1 MWTWYTQRCIQ
12 FDRIIKMS
20 TASSLK
26 NESTV
31 KSSGPDAS
39 SKTNPKT
46 PEKNERY
53 HWVWCF
59 TNVAVK
65 LTLINVKF
73 SYLIIYHSLH
83 LLVFVKIHF
92 LCYENNECIPNI
104 VFDSPSPSQQSLHM
118 SILIFTFFF
127 LQTIFLQH
135 VFWLV
140 TAFAGCIQ
148 LSLKIIDA

>member
-1 MWTWYTQRCIQ
+1 MMWTWYTQRCIQ
-12 FDRIIKMS
+12 FGRIIKMS

-53 HWVWCF
+53 NWVWCF
-59 TNVAVK
+59 TNVTVK

-73 SYLIIYHSLH
+73 SYWIIYHSLH

-92 LCYENNECIPNI
+92 LCYENMKTMN
-104 VFDSPSPSQQSLHM
+104 VSQILFWQS
-118 SILIFTFFF
+118 FTFTTKPTHVHFNFYLLFYKPFF
-127 LQTIFLQH
+127 
-135 VFWLV
+135 
-140 TAFAGCIQ
+140 CNKY
-148 LSLKIIDA
+148 SD

>member
-12 FDRIIKMS
+12 FGRIIKMS

-59 TNVAVK
+59 TNMAVK

-83 LLVFVKIHF
+83 LLVYVKIHF

-104 VFDSPSPSQQSLHM
+104 VFVNFDSPSPSQQSLQM
-118 SILIFTFFF
+118 SILIFTFFSATCILISYSF
-127 LQTIFLQH
+127 R
-135 VFWLV
+135 WLHPV
-140 TAFAGCIQ
+140 
-148 LSLKIIDA
+148 KIIDA

>member
-1 MWTWYTQRCIQ
+1 MMWTWYTQRCIQ
-12 FDRIIKMS
+12 FGRIIKMS

-53 HWVWCF
+53 NWVWCF

-92 LCYENNECIPNI
+92 FMLWKQWMYPKYC
-104 VFDSPSPSQQSLHM
+104 FWQS
-118 SILIFTFFF
+118 FTFTTKPTHVHFNFYLFF
-127 LQTIFLQH
+127 YKPF
-135 VFWLV
+135 F
-140 TAFAGCIQ
+140 CNMY
-148 LSLKIIDA
+148 SD